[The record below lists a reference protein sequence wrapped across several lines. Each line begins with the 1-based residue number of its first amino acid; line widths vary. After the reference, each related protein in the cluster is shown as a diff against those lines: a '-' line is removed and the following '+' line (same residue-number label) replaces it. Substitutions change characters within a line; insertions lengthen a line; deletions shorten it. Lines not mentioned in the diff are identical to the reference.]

1 MRDLLILCIS
11 VSAVLSGL
19 SGPAP
24 TYLPFSITA
33 TRSDKAEL
41 AKASAPLEANKN
53 QLASGKV
60 R

>member
-11 VSAVLSGL
+11 VSAVL

-53 QLASGKV
+53 GSQLASGKV